1 MKTTLNILWKTAGGS
16 SGTTNVTYVN
26 PDATDEQLK
35 EFGEMLNNLTTN
47 TLRAINRTDV
57 TEITSAAYEYSV
69 TVNDPDVNVSI
80 AGQSG
85 TTELD
90 SDIPD
95 SLFVDWTT
103 NKSGDLAAA
112 VTSVTVDRLGSTTQF
127 DVDIRIDK
135 TKATKGATGTL
146 ILTPTN
152 QSKQIANSIILT
164 ITAVD

>member
-1 MKTTLNILWKTAGGS
+1 MKTTLNIQWQAAGGNN
-16 SGTTNVTYVN
+16 GTTNITYVN
-26 PDATDEQLK
+26 PNATNEQLR
-35 EFGEMLNNLTTN
+35 EFGEMLNKLTSN

-57 TEITSAAYEYSV
+57 TEITGASYEYSAS
-69 TVNDPDVNVSI
+69 VNDPNVNVTI

-85 TTELD
+85 TTEIN
-90 SDIPD
+90 STIPD

-103 NKSGDLAAA
+103 SKSGDLAGA
-112 VTSVTVDRLGSTTQF
+112 VTSVSVDRAGSTTDF

-146 ILTPTN
+146 VLTPSN
-152 QSKQIANSIILT
+152 QNKQIANSIILT